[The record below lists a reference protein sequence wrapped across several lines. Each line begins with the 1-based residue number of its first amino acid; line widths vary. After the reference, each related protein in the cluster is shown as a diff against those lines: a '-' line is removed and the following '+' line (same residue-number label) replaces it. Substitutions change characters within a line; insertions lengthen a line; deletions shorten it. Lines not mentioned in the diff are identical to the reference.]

1 MKDSIRSPD
10 SNQQQS
16 KKFITNESFVRES
29 SHSDGKNAFTNLLNR
44 GRWIATNADINAIG
58 IIIENSFKK
67 NAFMY
72 FLT

>member
-16 KKFITNESFVRES
+16 KKLLTNESFVRES

-44 GRWIATNADINAIG
+44 GQIATNADINAIG
-58 IIIENSFKK
+58 IIIENRLKK
-67 NAFMY
+67 NSFMY